1 MNRSVWA
8 ARYRRLGRDAVFLL
22 LSGPLSLLAFC
33 LAVPLTALGVGTTII
48 WVGLLVLVIDLS
60 VAGSF
65 ANLSRLAVARLDGRE
80 PVPGGYLISE
90 PGIPA
95 SRRLFRRLR
104 DPQRW
109 MDLLWVVVYFPVSL
123 VTWVLTVVWLA
134 LAVGGLL
141 SPIVDVIL
149 ELIRNTIIGDQS
161 QSLAEFLGLYPPLL
175 WEIVIHLSAG
185 IIFSLTAPFVLRGL
199 AAMQAGLIRGMLS
212 WRSEVSRLQTSRAAV
227 QRAEADTRRRLE
239 RDIHDGPQQRL
250 VRLRMDLAR
259 AQRQAEKDPVAASA
273 IIQGAMDQT
282 QQTLDELRQLS
293 RGIAP
298 PVLVDRGLAA
308 AITEAATRSSVPVT
322 VSTELPDLPDHVSQ
336 AAYFVVS
343 ESLANLNKHSGA
355 TAAGVEARVVDG
367 ALQVRISDNGI
378 GGASTAKGHGL
389 AGLVERLNG
398 VDGRL
403 TITSPTGGPTTVE
416 AMIPCAF

>member
-8 ARYRRLGRDAVFLL
+8 ARYRRLGRDAAFLL

-33 LAVPLTALGVGTTII
+33 LAVPLTALGVGTSII

-65 ANLSRLAVARLDGRE
+65 ANLARLAVARLDGRE

-134 LAVGGLL
+134 LGVGGLL

-149 ELIRNTIIGDQS
+149 ELIRNAIIGDQS

-175 WEIVIHLSAG
+175 WEIGIHLSAG
-185 IIFSLTAPFVLRGL
+185 VVFSLTAPFVLRGL
-199 AAMQAGLIRGMLS
+199 TAMQSGLIHGMLS
-212 WRSEVSRLQTSRAAV
+212 WRSEVSRLEQ
-227 QRAEADTRRRLE
+227 
-239 RDIHDGPQQRL
+239 
-250 VRLRMDLAR
+250 MAR
-259 AQRQAEKDPVAASA
+259 
-273 IIQGAMDQT
+273 
-282 QQTLDELRQLS
+282 
-293 RGIAP
+293 
-298 PVLVDRGLAA
+298 
-308 AITEAATRSSVPVT
+308 
-322 VSTELPDLPDHVSQ
+322 
-336 AAYFVVS
+336 Y
-343 ESLANLNKHSGA
+343 
-355 TAAGVEARVVDG
+355 
-367 ALQVRISDNGI
+367 
-378 GGASTAKGHGL
+378 
-389 AGLVERLNG
+389 
-398 VDGRL
+398 
-403 TITSPTGGPTTVE
+403 
-416 AMIPCAF
+416 